1 MIRTAI
7 LIVLSLVLMTNQASA
22 RFLRGHGMSS
32 CGLSTLNAA
41 SPRESCQTDIMKVDK
56 LRKGMTYEQVLQ
68 ILGCE
73 PAESETITY
82 GNRVVA
88 KLYRWQAGKDQISAS
103 FRDGRLSEIGGVIND

>member
-1 MIRTAI
+1 
-7 LIVLSLVLMTNQASA
+7 
-22 RFLRGHGMSS
+22 MSS
-32 CGLSTLNAA
+32 CGLSTLNAG
-41 SPRESCQTDIMKVDK
+41 SPRESCQTDIMKADK

-82 GNRVVA
+82 GNGVVA

-103 FRDGRLSEIGGVIND
+103 FRDGREPPRVCRRPFGISYAAMAGCSSMA